1 MAHFYGVCHRNCALR
16 YVGWVLVLRKL
27 DFRGLNGQ
35 FGIKMDNFRGLI
47 AKIAHYRPILA
58 TKTYRYV
65 GGVLVLRKLG
75 SRGLKGQS

>member
-27 DFRGLNGQ
+27 DFRGLKGQ
-35 FGIKMDNFRGLI
+35 FGVKMDNFRGLI

-58 TKTYRYV
+58 TRTYLWPIFMEYTMGIV
-65 GGVLVLRKLG
+65 AQGTLEGF
-75 SRGLKGQS
+75 